1 MDLLISLPT
10 SLPLVVP
17 STTIRETRH
26 RSLPLY
32 NRLQQLI
39 QDDARQVWVWW
50 NEERRETAT
59 HQEEDEETG
68 IEGINDRNDRA
79 IRKTLHFYNEHL
91 RSSVSSPPQLILLSD
106 DRRNREIAQAE
117 GLIAI
122 STREYVDG
130 LESEEREKL
139 VDLVVGGVDEVAPS
153 ERRAKRIYQE
163 VSLHQSLPLISADD
177 QYLPQDVLTAG
188 VKSGRYFQGHYVA
201 NQYNYLE
208 VSSSFPSKTKS

>member
-1 MDLLISLPT
+1 
-10 SLPLVVP
+10 
-17 STTIRETRH
+17 
-26 RSLPLY
+26 
-32 NRLQQLI
+32 
-39 QDDARQVWVWW
+39 
-50 NEERRETAT
+50 
-59 HQEEDEETG
+59 
-68 IEGINDRNDRA
+68 
-79 IRKTLHFYNEHL
+79 
-91 RSSVSSPPQLILLSD
+91 LLSD

-130 LESEEREKL
+130 LEPEEREKL

-163 VSLHQSLPLISADD
+163 VNLSPPPLQLIADD

-188 VKSGRYFQGHYVA
+188 VKSGRYFQGHYNA

-208 VSSSFPSKTKS
+208 VSSIE